1 MKKTTKK
8 EIREYIRL
16 GLAQDITAY
25 NFDQAERLRKVHTLD
40 VIAVSRG
47 VYGMTGAILQDE
59 NGDRYA
65 ITARNSML
73 FQLV

>member
-8 EIREYIRL
+8 EIREYVRL
-16 GLAQDITAY
+16 GLAQDITTY
-25 NFDQAERLRKVHTLD
+25 DFDQAERLRKDHALD
-40 VIAVSRG
+40 VTAVSYG

-59 NGDRYA
+59 NGERYA
-65 ITARNSML
+65 ITARNSTL

>member
-1 MKKTTKK
+1 MKKITKK

-25 NFDQAERLRKVHTLD
+25 DFDRAEQLRKAHTLD

-47 VYGMTGAILQDE
+47 VYGMTGGAPPGRERRAL
-59 NGDRYA
+59 
-65 ITARNSML
+65 RNHRP
-73 FQLV
+73 Q

>member
-8 EIREYIRL
+8 EIREYVRL

-25 NFDQAERLRKVHTLD
+25 DFDRAEQLRKDHTLD

-59 NGDRYA
+59 NGERYA
-65 ITARNSML
+65 ITARNSTL

>member
-1 MKKTTKK
+1 MKMTTKK
-8 EIREYIRL
+8 EIRKYIQL

-25 NFDQAERLRKVHTLD
+25 DFYQAEQFRKAHTLD

-47 VYGMTGAILQDE
+47 VYGMTGALLHDE
-59 NGDRYA
+59 NGERYA
-65 ITARNSML
+65 ITARNNTL

>member
-1 MKKTTKK
+1 MKKITKK

-16 GLAQDITAY
+16 GLAHDVTNY
-25 NFDQAERLRKVHTLD
+25 SFDQAEQLRKAHALD

-47 VYGMTGAILQDE
+47 VYGMTGALLQDE
-59 NGDRYA
+59 NGERYA
-65 ITARNSML
+65 ITARNSTL

>member
-1 MKKTTKK
+1 MKRTTKK

-25 NFDQAERLRKVHTLD
+25 DFDQAKQLRKAHTLD
-40 VIAVSRG
+40 VIAVSHG
-47 VYGMTGAILQDE
+47 VYGMTGALLQDE
-59 NGDRYA
+59 NGERYA
-65 ITARNSML
+65 ITARNSTL

>member
-16 GLAQDITAY
+16 GLAQDITLY
-25 NFDQAERLRKVHTLD
+25 DFDQAEQLRKAHTLD
-40 VIAVSRG
+40 VIVVSRG
-47 VYGMTGAILQDE
+47 VYGMTGVLLQDE
-59 NGDRYA
+59 NGECYA
-65 ITARNSML
+65 ITARNSVL

>member
-1 MKKTTKK
+1 MKKTTKE

-25 NFDQAERLRKVHTLD
+25 NFDQAERLRKAHTLD

-47 VYGMTGAILQDE
+47 VYGMTGAVLQDE
-59 NGDRYA
+59 NGG
-65 ITARNSML
+65 TLRNHRP
-73 FQLV
+73 Q

>member
-8 EIREYIRL
+8 EIREYVRL

-25 NFDQAERLRKVHTLD
+25 DFDQAEQLRKNHTLD
-40 VIAVSRG
+40 VIAVSCG
-47 VYGMTGAILQDE
+47 VYGMTGALLQDE
-59 NGDRYA
+59 KGECYA
-65 ITARNSML
+65 ITARNSTL

>member
-8 EIREYIRL
+8 EICEYVRL

-25 NFDQAERLRKVHTLD
+25 DFDQAEQLRKDHTLE
-40 VIAVSRG
+40 VIFVSRG
-47 VYGMTGAILQDE
+47 VYGMTGALLQDE
-59 NGDRYA
+59 NGELYA
-65 ITARNSML
+65 IAARNSTL

>member
-16 GLAQDITAY
+16 GLAHDITSY
-25 NFDQAERLRKVHTLD
+25 DFDQAKQLREAHTLD
-40 VIAVSRG
+40 VIAISRG
-47 VYGMTGAILQDE
+47 VYGMTGALLQDE
-59 NGDRYA
+59 SGELYA
-65 ITARNSML
+65 ITARNSTL

>member
-8 EIREYIRL
+8 EIREYVRL

-25 NFDQAERLRKVHTLD
+25 NFDQAEQLRKTHTLN
-40 VIAVSRG
+40 VVAMSFG
-47 VYGMTGAILQDE
+47 MYGMTGALLQDE
-59 NGDRYA
+59 NGKCYA
-65 ITARNSML
+65 ITARNSTL

>member
-8 EIREYIRL
+8 EIREYVRL
-16 GLAQDITAY
+16 GLAQDITVY
-25 NFDQAERLRKVHTLD
+25 DFDQAEQLRKDHALD

-47 VYGMTGAILQDE
+47 VYGINGALLQDE
-59 NGDRYA
+59 NGERYA
-65 ITARNSML
+65 ITARNSTL

>member
-8 EIREYIRL
+8 EIREYVRL

-25 NFDQAERLRKVHTLD
+25 DFDQAEQLRKTHALNV
-40 VIAVSRG
+40 VAMSFG
-47 VYGMTGAILQDE
+47 VYGMTGALLQDE
-59 NGDRYA
+59 NGECYA
-65 ITARNSML
+65 ITARNSTL